1 MTYAGARGRTLSQMR
16 RVLHFNRISA
26 KCSVHEGFRGLL
38 TELLATKYSHVLKV
52 ANRIF
57 IDQRFSILDN
67 FAYITKHNYGAKAVK
82 LPFFR
87 TPNLARKNINRWVS
101 RKTDGK
107 ITSLLPRGSVTKQ
120 TALTLVNAI
129 TFKGNWLYKF
139 TGYETTLERFYK
151 SKTTLVEMMRMTVA
165 APYLRYAND
174 RSLHAEILELP
185 YVDTRVAFYVVL
197 PYRSSSLSALE
208 QQFRWNPD
216 ALDLKPRRM
225 LVRLP
230 KFTVRSKVNLA
241 GQLRDMGMRDLFGA
255 ADLRGIDGK
264 RDLFVPGVFHEAY
277 IKVSETG
284 TDAGAATA
292 VLQGKSYLRDFGET
306 FVANRPYLF
315 FIWDRSTSS
324 LLFSGRFCG

>member
-1 MTYAGARGRTLSQMR
+1 M
-16 RVLHFNRISA
+16 
-26 KCSVHEGFRGLL
+26 
-38 TELLATKYSHVLKV
+38 
-52 ANRIF
+52 
-57 IDQRFSILDN
+57 
-67 FAYITKHNYGAKAVK
+67 
-82 LPFFR
+82 
-87 TPNLARKNINRWVS
+87 
-101 RKTDGK
+101 
-107 ITSLLPRGSVTKQ
+107 
-120 TALTLVNAI
+120 
-129 TFKGNWLYKF
+129 
-139 TGYETTLERFYK
+139 
-151 SKTTLVEMMRMTVA
+151 
-165 APYLRYAND
+165 
-174 RSLHAEILELP
+174 
-185 YVDTRVAFYVVL
+185 
-197 PYRSSSLSALE
+197 
-208 QQFRWNPD
+208 
-216 ALDLKPRRM
+216 
-225 LVRLP
+225 RLP